1 MSKKTSPRFTDGM
14 PYNTWKNEI
23 DMWKIVTPI
32 PKEQQVITVLLESL
46 ESNVIAEKAA
56 SELTATDVDTENGMT
71 ILINSAA
78 EPPRDFYHYQT
89 RGSILL

>member
-23 DMWKIVTPI
+23 DMWKIVTSI
-32 PKEQQVITVLLESL
+32 PKEQVITVLLESL

>member
-23 DMWKIVTPI
+23 GMWKIVTSI

-46 ESNVIAEKAA
+46 ESNVIAE
-56 SELTATDVDTENGMT
+56 S
-71 ILINSAA
+71 
-78 EPPRDFYHYQT
+78 
-89 RGSILL
+89 SI